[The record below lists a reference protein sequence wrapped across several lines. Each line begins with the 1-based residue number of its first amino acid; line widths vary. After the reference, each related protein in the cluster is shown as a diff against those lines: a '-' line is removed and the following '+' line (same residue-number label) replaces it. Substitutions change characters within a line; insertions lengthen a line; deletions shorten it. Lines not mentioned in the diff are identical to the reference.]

1 MRMVKANSG
10 HNFELL
16 QEKLDKQTDALER
29 KMLDVKPWYLQGEVA
44 ATRRNE
50 NTLLEE
56 HFDVQRHGLFK
67 PDVHDEAAIND
78 YIIKAIKERMFD
90 SPVFKVKEVKGP
102 SKEIP
107 LQNVV
112 QKSLVEEYES
122 FLKRN
127 QILEEDQGDPQK
139 NAIQAEMLELF
150 DKLDRLSSLHF
161 VPHKYIPAS
170 TSAKNDVASK
180 LEEPGPTVVSTANL
194 LAPEEICPPRG
205 EILIGKNE
213 RTLADRRRHR
223 RKLMRIRSKQ
233 LNPPKKG
240 KVNEQQMAMAKV
252 TKMAHR
258 PNSNIKIVK

>member
-1 MRMVKANSG
+1 MVKANRG

-16 QEKLDKQTDALER
+16 QEKLDKETDALER

-44 ATRRNE
+44 ATKRNE

-67 PDVHDEAAIND
+67 PEVHDETVIND

-112 QKSLVEEYES
+112 QKSLVEEYEG

-161 VPHKYIPAS
+161 VPYKYIPAS
-170 TSAKNDVASK
+170 TSAKNDAASK
-180 LEEPGPTVVSTANL
+180 LEESGPTVVSTANL

-223 RKLMRIRSKQ
+223 RKLMRIRSK

-240 KVNEQQMAMAKV
+240 KVDERQTAMAKV

-258 PNSNIKIVK
+258 PNSNIKIIK

>member
-1 MRMVKANSG
+1 MVKANKE
-10 HNFELL
+10 HNFKLL
-16 QEKLDKQTDALER
+16 QEKLDKETDALEQ
-29 KMLDVKPWYLQGEVA
+29 KMLDVKPWYLQGEIA
-44 ATRRNE
+44 ATGRNE

-67 PDVHDEAAIND
+67 PDVRDEAVIND

-107 LQNVV
+107 LQNIV
-112 QKSLVEEYES
+112 QKSLVEEYEG

-127 QILEEDQGDPQK
+127 QILEEDQNDPQK

-150 DKLDRLSSLHF
+150 DELDRLSSLHF
-161 VPHKYIPAS
+161 VPHKYIPES
-170 TSAKNDVASK
+170 TSAKNDAASK
-180 LEEPGPTVVSTANL
+180 LEEVGPMVVSTANL

-205 EILIGKNE
+205 EILIGRNE

-233 LNPPKKG
+233 FNPQKKG
-240 KVNEQQMAMAKV
+240 KVDDRQIAMARV